1 MTRKRSIQGALAL
14 VALAA
19 SIAVGAVST
28 AGASAGDSGNHIEGA
43 WTATINLPAPAAPL
57 RSLQVFST
65 GGGFV
70 EMSNEPQAS
79 RTAQYGS
86 WERIGGRL
94 YAATGLIFRF
104 NPAGAHVATVKINR
118 TIRLSEDGQSMTWAA
133 RVTVTDP
140 AGNVQQ
146 TFPVRASAERLPVER
161 IPDEP

>member
-1 MTRKRSIQGALAL
+1 MTWKRFVPGL
-14 VALAA
+14 VALILLAA
-19 SIAVGAVST
+19 SLAVGAASN
-28 AGASAGDSGNHIEGA
+28 AGANDGDAGNSIVGT
-43 WTATINLPAPAAPL
+43 WTATIDLPAPQADL
-57 RSLQVFST
+57 QSLQVFSP
-65 GGGFV
+65 GGGLV

-118 TIRLSEDGQSMTWAA
+118 TIRLSDDGQSMTWAA